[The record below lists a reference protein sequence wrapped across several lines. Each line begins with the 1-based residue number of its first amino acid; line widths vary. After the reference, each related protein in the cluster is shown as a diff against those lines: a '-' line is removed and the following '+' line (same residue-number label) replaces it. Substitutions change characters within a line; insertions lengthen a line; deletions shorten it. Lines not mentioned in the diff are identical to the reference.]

1 MTLSVAPVPIA
12 GTTGAFVAVVGPS
25 GAGKDSIMRAAAA
38 KLMHDP
44 AFVFVRRIV
53 TREADSNE
61 EHDTTDAETFNAL
74 ERSGAFALSWSANGL
89 SYGLPAT
96 LFDDLAEG
104 HVVAANVSRDSIP
117 AVRHRFLRSM
127 VVHITASVE
136 VLRERLAQ
144 RGRES
149 EEERDLR
156 IARSLMREQ
165 SVKADVRIEN
175 NGSLDEAAERF
186 VNVLRALSSHHA
198 ISH

>member
-12 GTTGAFVAVVGPS
+12 ATTGAFVAVVGPS
-25 GAGKDSIMRAAAA
+25 GVGKDSIMRAAAA
-38 KLMHDP
+38 RLMHEP

-61 EHDTTDAETFNAL
+61 DHDATDEETFAAL
-74 ERSGAFALSWSANGL
+74 ERSGAFALSWTANGL
-89 SYGLPAT
+89 SYGLPAS
-96 LFDDLAEG
+96 LIDDLAEG

-117 AVRHRFLRSM
+117 AARQRFQRSV

-136 VLRERLAQ
+136 TLRERLAQ

-165 SVKADVRIEN
+165 SVRADVRIEN
-175 NGSLDEAAERF
+175 NGSLDDAAELF
-186 VNVLRALSSHHA
+186 VNVLRALSSHRAVPH
-198 ISH
+198 